1 MKYEKPIMT
10 ISVFGSE
17 YIRQE
22 TIGKVPL
29 QSLDPVTTNLGN
41 AIIDAN
47 KNIMSSGQIQK
58 ALVVI
63 QFNTGAQ

>member
-17 YIRQE
+17 HMQTMTE
-22 TIGKVPL
+22 VAAT
-29 QSLDPVTTNLGN
+29 SLIPATRTNLGN

>member
-17 YIRQE
+17 HMQTTPE
-22 TIGKVPL
+22 VAAT
-29 QSLDPVTTNLGN
+29 SLPATPTNLEN
-41 AIIDAN
+41 AIIDA
-47 KNIMSSGQIQK
+47 KSNIMSSGQVQK

-63 QFNTGAQ
+63 QFNTETQ